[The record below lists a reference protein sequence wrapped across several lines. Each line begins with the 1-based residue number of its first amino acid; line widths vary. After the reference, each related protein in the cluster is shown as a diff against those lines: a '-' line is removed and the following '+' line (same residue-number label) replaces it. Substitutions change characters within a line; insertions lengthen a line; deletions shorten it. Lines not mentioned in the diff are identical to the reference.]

1 MNQSRSEIN
10 QQQIEWRQ
18 SQILTLA
25 ADGYSE
31 REIAAQL
38 RISQP
43 TIHRDIALLKQQA
56 KQQINEYITHQV
68 PYEYKKTLAGLEG
81 IIKRMSQIITESAD
95 NKEIMQASSIK
106 MQALNMKMEM
116 VSGANLVE
124 EAMDLV
130 ERYQDQRMDSMTK
143 KDKVIVTDKN
153 NDSGQTA

>member
-10 QQQIEWRQ
+10 RQQIKWRHSRVLQ
-18 SQILTLA
+18 LA

-38 RISQP
+38 QISQP
-43 TIHRDIALLKQQA
+43 TIHRDLALLKQQA

-68 PYEYKKTLAGLEG
+68 PFEYKKTLAGLEG
-81 IIKRMSQIITESAD
+81 IIKSMSNVISKATD
-95 NKEIMQASSIK
+95 NKEIMQASGIK

-124 EAMDLV
+124 EAIDLV
-130 ERYQDQRMDSMTK
+130 ERYRGYIQIK
-143 KDKVIVTDKN
+143 GKVVTDDTSN
-153 NDSGQTA
+153 PT